1 MNCLMCG
8 APTKLGDAFA
18 LPFLILT
25 DGHYQNLYACSRV
38 CRDEWWSERH
48 SADARKQVKEIQAE
62 LSAPKPMEVKQ

>member
-1 MNCLMCG
+1 MTCLMCG
-8 APTKLGDAFA
+8 APTKIGDAFA

-38 CRDEWWSERH
+38 CRDEWN
-48 SADARKQVKEIQAE
+48 DAKKQVGEIQAE